1 MNSGINILI
10 CVAIGVIA
18 AAAAVAVTL
27 IVQRSMAKTR
37 AKSIVADAE
46 REAEDL
52 KRNKVL
58 EGREEALQI
67 TAQSAAE
74 RERTRQTRAR
84 SIASVARSPVCSVRG
99 TSGRA

>member
-1 MNSGINILI
+1 MWQCYFFDSININHLYILNIMNSGINILI

-46 REAEDL
+46 RDACE
-52 KRNKVL
+52 
-58 EGREEALQI
+58 
-67 TAQSAAE
+67 
-74 RERTRQTRAR
+74 
-84 SIASVARSPVCSVRG
+84 
-99 TSGRA
+99 